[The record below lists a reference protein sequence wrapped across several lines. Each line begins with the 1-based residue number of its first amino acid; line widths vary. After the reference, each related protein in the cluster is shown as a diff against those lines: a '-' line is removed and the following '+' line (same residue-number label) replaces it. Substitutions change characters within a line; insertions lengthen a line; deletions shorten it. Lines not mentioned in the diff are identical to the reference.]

1 MPGRGHA
8 AAGIAR
14 KPALAL
20 GSGMGCGASIRPA
33 PPRVVCVRGHAG
45 HAGRWQRGDTY
56 GGVARPVGVG
66 LFPGEEYPRAHGGH
80 PAGDCPAS
88 RGHVCAAPG
97 GPPAG
102 VRDGAGVCPAAWV
115 APGRLR
121 SRKVDGWAPG
131 DAQGLVYG
139 LEGHARMVG
148 GERSP

>member
-1 MPGRGHA
+1 MRIVRRRAVSATWNLRH
-8 AAGIAR
+8 
-14 KPALAL
+14 
-20 GSGMGCGASIRPA
+20 GS
-33 PPRVVCVRGHAG
+33 
-45 HAGRWQRGDTY
+45 RWHRGDMY
-56 GGVARPVGVG
+56 GGVARPVSAG
-66 LFPGEEYPRAHGGH
+66 LFPGEASPRAHGGH
-80 PAGDCPAS
+80 TAGDCPVS

-102 VRDGAGVCPAAWV
+102 VRGGAGVCPAAWV

-148 GERSP
+148 GE